1 MPEEQ
6 NLTVKVDAIQT
17 TSEVIA
23 ESLKE
28 MIYEGKL
35 LPRQQLKQ
43 DEVARMFGVSRVPVR
58 DALNRLIR
66 MGLAIGLPRR
76 GVIVNPLSRRLVE
89 ELFAV
94 RKILE
99 VEAAALALT
108 HFTPRN
114 LAQLQDLIDAQIEAR
129 ERDDIKYFEELD
141 EQFHIALY
149 GATRNRT
156 LQDLIFSIWHRVKQ
170 ARWSAVIVREHA
182 QRWMGNSI
190 QRHRSIVDAL
200 RSKDEDRVRS
210 IISEIIDGSL
220 QEVIVNLEETGWLDA
235 DNHES

>member
-1 MPEEQ
+1 MPEQ
-6 NLTVKVDAIQT
+6 QDFSVKVNAIQT

-58 DALNRLIR
+58 DALNMLIR
-66 MGLAIGLPRR
+66 MGLAVNLPRR
-76 GVIVNPLSRRLVE
+76 GVIVNPLSRVLVE

-99 VEAAALALT
+99 VEAAVLALVHLT
-108 HFTPRN
+108 SAS
-114 LAQLQDLIDAQIEAR
+114 LSKLQEIIDEQIASR
-129 ERDDIKYFEELD
+129 ERGDVKYFEDLD

-149 GATRNRT
+149 RATGNRT

-182 QRWMGNSI
+182 RRWMDNSI
-190 QRHRSIVDAL
+190 QRHRGVVEAL
-200 RSKDEDRVRS
+200 RSKDEERVRG
-210 IISEIIDGSL
+210 IISRIIDDSL

-235 DNHES
+235 AHHE